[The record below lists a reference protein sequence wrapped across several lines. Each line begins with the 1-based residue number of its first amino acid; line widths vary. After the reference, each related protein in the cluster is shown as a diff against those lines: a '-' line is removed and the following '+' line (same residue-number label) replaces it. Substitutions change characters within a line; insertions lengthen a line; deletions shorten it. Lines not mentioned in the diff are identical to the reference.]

1 MSNNL
6 LSTEATDEFSR
17 WLIKH
22 QQNGLLASFL
32 KTKIP
37 TVHAC
42 ATKVLES
49 LLRIGDADFLEL
61 LINSGIDISPLRG
74 VCGGRHLL
82 RAADQGYAQIIQILL
97 KNGADANIPPC
108 ERYPIPALQVAT
120 SQGYAHIVQVLLKAG
135 ANVNAVSAFSGL
147 NTALSAAVC
156 WENVELVRILLTAGA
171 NIDSCT
177 VGHKSAIMH
186 SALFCD
192 TDELHQILIGASSK
206 DYSSITHDRVL
217 EAASTGAQALSKY
230 LLAKKGKPGDLVHEA
245 VLESAFKF
253 ACRDSNHNAVISLL
267 DIGVDP
273 NCLLPSNVG
282 EPLRN
287 AVSQSD
293 FELIKIQ
300 LQAGADINMPG
311 ILSTAIR
318 DNMRSPH
325 DIKMFQFLLDK
336 GAKLEIHGEAAL
348 RYAAYRGSFE
358 AVELLE
364 FSGVDVNA
372 GAGDSNKLAVL

>member
-1 MSNNL
+1 M
-6 LSTEATDEFSR
+6 
-17 WLIKH
+17 
-22 QQNGLLASFL
+22 
-32 KTKIP
+32 
-37 TVHAC
+37 
-42 ATKVLES
+42 
-49 LLRIGDADFLEL
+49 
-61 LINSGIDISPLRG
+61 
-74 VCGGRHLL
+74 
-82 RAADQGYAQIIQILL
+82 
-97 KNGADANIPPC
+97 
-108 ERYPIPALQVAT
+108 
-120 SQGYAHIVQVLLKAG
+120 
-135 ANVNAVSAFSGL
+135 
-147 NTALSAAVC
+147 C

-177 VGHKSAIMH
+177 IGHKSAIMH

-230 LLAKKGKPGDLVHEA
+230 LLAKKGKPGDLLHEA

-253 ACRDSNHNAVISLL
+253 ACKNSNHNAVISLL

-287 AVSQSD
+287 VVSQSD
-293 FELIKIQ
+293 FELIKIL
-300 LQAGADINMPG
+300 LQAGADINTPG

-318 DNMRSPH
+318 DNMRIPH

-336 GAKLEIHGEAAL
+336 GAKLEIHGEVAL
-348 RYAAYRGSFE
+348 RYAASRGSFE
-358 AVELLE
+358 AVELLV

-372 GAGDSNKLAVL
+372 GAGDSNKLTVLQEAVLAGNIGPVKILLVAGSDVHAITSQEEHQTALEIAVKNVAISVPQKLEMVQVLLEAGSDVNIPENKSVHQYSNLL